1 MDPRQAEAFFDEHED
16 TIRGPV
22 VFMGSP
28 QEDADRG
35 AVHQTYRN
43 HLRSLGLVRATY
55 KKSKKGIRP
64 THHGGVCLDDRSG
77 VLRLS
82 LRSSG

>member
-35 AVHQTYRN
+35 AGQDEILYEGVQGLRN
-43 HLRSLGLVRATY
+43 V
-55 KKSKKGIRP
+55 
-64 THHGGVCLDDRSG
+64 
-77 VLRLS
+77 
-82 LRSSG
+82 